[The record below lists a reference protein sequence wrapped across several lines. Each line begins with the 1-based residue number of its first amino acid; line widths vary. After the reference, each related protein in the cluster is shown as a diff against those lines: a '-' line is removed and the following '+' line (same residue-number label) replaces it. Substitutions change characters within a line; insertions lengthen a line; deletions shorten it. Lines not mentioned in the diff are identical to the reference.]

1 MNEIWNYVKEYLTP
15 QTVTVI
21 TAVIMFLVAIIKLI
35 SMVKNLNK
43 QKAMTMDNLKKAL
56 EEQNANE
63 IAKAVVEVTMPIVEQ
78 VNKILPYLNTFAKIL
93 ALSQENTPESRIAI
107 LNLIEQMGKEEN
119 EILVNTAKKVIST
132 QVEEDKKRKEEQT
145 KKLDVIIDK
154 PVE

>member
-1 MNEIWNYVKEYLTP
+1 MNEFWNYVKDYLTP
-15 QTVTVI
+15 QTITVI
-21 TAVIMFLVAIIKLI
+21 TTVILFLVAILKLI
-35 SMVKNLNK
+35 SMVKTLNK
-43 QKAMTMDNLKKAL
+43 QKAMTMDNLKSAL

-78 VNKILPYLNTFAKIL
+78 INKILPYLNTFSKIL
-93 ALSQENTPESRIAI
+93 ALSQENTPESRVAI

-132 QVEEDKKRKEEQT
+132 QVEEDKKRKEEQN
-145 KKLDVIIDK
+145 KKLDAIIEK

>member
-1 MNEIWNYVKEYLTP
+1 MNEFWNYVKDYLTP
-15 QTVTVI
+15 QTITVI
-21 TAVIMFLVAIIKLI
+21 TTVIMFLVAILKLI
-35 SMVKNLNK
+35 SMVKTLNK
-43 QKAMTMDNLKKAL
+43 QKAMTMDNLKTAL

-78 VNKILPYLNTFAKIL
+78 INKILPYLNTFSKIL
-93 ALSQENTPESRIAI
+93 ALSQENTPESRVAI

-132 QVEEDKKRKEEQT
+132 QVEEDKKRKEEQN
-145 KKLDVIIDK
+145 KKLDAIIEK

>member
-1 MNEIWNYVKEYLTP
+1 MNEFWNYVKDYLTP
-15 QTVTVI
+15 QTITVI
-21 TAVIMFLVAIIKLI
+21 TTVIMFLVAILKLI
-35 SMVKNLNK
+35 SMVKTLNK
-43 QKAMTMDNLKKAL
+43 QKAMTMDNLKTAL

-78 VNKILPYLNTFAKIL
+78 INKILPYLNTFSKIL
-93 ALSQENTPESRIAI
+93 ALSQENTPESRVAI

-132 QVEEDKKRKEEQT
+132 QVEEDKKRKEEQN
-145 KKLDVIIDK
+145 KKLDEIIEK

>member
-1 MNEIWNYVKEYLTP
+1 MNEFWNYVKDYLTP
-15 QTVTVI
+15 QTITVI
-21 TAVIMFLVAIIKLI
+21 TTVIMFLVAILKLI
-35 SMVKNLNK
+35 SMVKTLNK
-43 QKAMTMDNLKKAL
+43 QKAMTMDNLKSAL

-78 VNKILPYLNTFAKIL
+78 INKILPYLNTFSKIL
-93 ALSQENTPESRIAI
+93 ALSQENTPESRVAI

-132 QVEEDKKRKEEQT
+132 QVEEDKKRKEEQN
-145 KKLDVIIDK
+145 KKLDAIIEK

>member
-1 MNEIWNYVKEYLTP
+1 MNEFWNYVKEYLTP

-21 TAVIMFLVAIIKLI
+21 TTVIMFLVAILKLI
-35 SMVKNLNK
+35 SMVKTLNK
-43 QKAMTMDNLKKAL
+43 QKVMTLDNLKSAL

-78 VNKILPYLNTFAKIL
+78 VNKILPYLNTFSKIL
-93 ALSQENTPESRIAI
+93 ALSQENTPESRVAI

-119 EILVNTAKKVIST
+119 EILVNTAKKVISI

-145 KKLDVIIDK
+145 EKLDAIINR

>member
-1 MNEIWNYVKEYLTP
+1 MNEFWNYVKDYLTP
-15 QTVTVI
+15 QTITVI
-21 TAVIMFLVAIIKLI
+21 TTVIMFLVAILKLI
-35 SMVKNLNK
+35 SMVKTLNK
-43 QKAMTMDNLKKAL
+43 QKAMTMDNLKSAL

-78 VNKILPYLNTFAKIL
+78 INKILPYLNTFSKIL
-93 ALSQENTPESRIAI
+93 ALSQENTPESRVAI

-132 QVEEDKKRKEEQT
+132 QVEEDKKKKEEQN
-145 KKLDVIIDK
+145 KKLDAIIEK

>member
-1 MNEIWNYVKEYLTP
+1 MNEFWNYVKDYLTP
-15 QTVTVI
+15 QTITVI
-21 TAVIMFLVAIIKLI
+21 TTVIMFLVAILKLI
-35 SMVKNLNK
+35 SMVKTLNK
-43 QKAMTMDNLKKAL
+43 QKAMTMDNLKSAL

-78 VNKILPYLNTFAKIL
+78 INKILPYLNTFSKIL
-93 ALSQENTPESRIAI
+93 ALSQENTPESRVAI

-132 QVEEDKKRKEEQT
+132 QVEEDKKRKEEQN
-145 KKLDVIIDK
+145 KKLDEIIEK

>member
-1 MNEIWNYVKEYLTP
+1 MNEFWNYVKDYLTP
-15 QTVTVI
+15 QTITVI
-21 TAVIMFLVAIIKLI
+21 TTVIMFLVAILKLI
-35 SMVKNLNK
+35 SMVKTLNK
-43 QKAMTMDNLKKAL
+43 QKAMTMDNLKSAL

-78 VNKILPYLNTFAKIL
+78 INKILPYLNTFSKIL
-93 ALSQENTPESRIAI
+93 ALSQENTPESRVAI

-132 QVEEDKKRKEEQT
+132 QVEEDKKRKEEQN
-145 KKLDVIIDK
+145 KKLDKIIEK